1 MGRGKWH
8 TLRKV
13 AAAFALLSVALYALL
28 LPWHLT
34 SQFNAQLFKAEFG
47 QLSAALCT
55 SGETSSPTTPGAPG
69 TSCPICKGLAAFH
82 FAVAPAAQ
90 PELAPPPVL
99 AIVYKRSRSD
109 LTSTESVTPRNRG
122 PPTLPA

>member
-1 MGRGKWH
+1 MGWGKKH
-8 TLRKV
+8 SLRR
-13 AAAFALLSVALYALL
+13 AAAALGLLGVALYAML

-82 FAVAPAAQ
+82 FAVAPAVQ
-90 PELAPPPVL
+90 PELPPPPTL
-99 AIVYKRSRSD
+99 AIAYERSRDD

>member
-1 MGRGKWH
+1 MGRGNKH
-8 TLRKV
+8 TLRR
-13 AAAFALLSVALYALL
+13 AAAALGLLGVTLYALL

-69 TSCPICKGLAAFH
+69 TSCPICQGLAAFH
-82 FAVAPAAQ
+82 FAVVPVAQ
-90 PELAPPPVL
+90 PELAPPPNL
-99 AIVYKRSRSD
+99 AIVYQRSRSD

-122 PPTLPA
+122 PPILPA